1 MVLQWLAATMER
13 MRPLL
18 VVNPRAD
25 RAFVELA
32 NRLTDDGAMSTG
44 ALERSLRRQYPNAVV
59 RERVLSDEQIVTWYV
74 YREGRWVANPS
85 S

>member
-1 MVLQWLAATMER
+1 MEQ

-32 NRLTDDGAMSTG
+32 HRLIDDGADSTD
-44 ALERSLRRQYPNAVV
+44 ALEVGLRHQHPNAVV
-59 RERVLSDEQIVTWYV
+59 RERALSDEQSVTWYV
-74 YREGRWVANPS
+74 YREGRWVANQTG
-85 S
+85 

>member
-1 MVLQWLAATMER
+1 

-32 NRLTDDGAMSTG
+32 NRLIDDGATSTE
-44 ALERSLRRQYPNAVV
+44 ALERSLRGQYPNAVV
-59 RERVLSDEQIVTWYV
+59 RERVLSDEQTITWYV
-74 YREGRWVANPS
+74 YREGRWVASTSP
-85 S
+85 